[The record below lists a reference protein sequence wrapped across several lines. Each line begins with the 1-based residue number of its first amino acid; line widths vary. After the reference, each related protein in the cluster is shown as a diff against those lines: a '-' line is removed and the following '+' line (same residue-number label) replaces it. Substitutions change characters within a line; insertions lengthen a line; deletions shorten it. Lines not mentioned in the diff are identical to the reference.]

1 MNRRKERIWG
11 SECAD
16 ESFKHERSS
25 KKVKLS
31 RYRPG
36 QALGVPGG

>member
-1 MNRRKERIWG
+1 MI
-11 SECAD
+11 
-16 ESFKHERSS
+16 RSVPNII
-25 KKVKLS
+25 KIGARYRGIYLPVAAIKLS

>member
-1 MNRRKERIWG
+1 MFQLIMIAILKEN
-11 SECAD
+11 AD
-16 ESFKHERSS
+16 IKGQ
-25 KKVKLS
+25 KLS